1 MHAEQAA
8 ILHWIPQETILFEGA
23 ELDRTIRLNMS
34 ADSKCLLAETIVLGR
49 EAMGEMI
56 QNCHFTDNWRL
67 FRDGKLFHAE
77 SFRLTGNVAEI
88 MAVAAGGNGARILS
102 TIFYA
107 GSDAEQMS
115 FTVKSAVENN
125 VSNCAMSTWEDKLVI
140 RLISRHSQTAR
151 ADINNILCILR
162 QQPMPRVWQIF

>member
-1 MHAEQAA
+1 
-8 ILHWIPQETILFEGA
+8 
-23 ELDRTIRLNMS
+23 
-34 ADSKCLLAETIVLGR
+34 
-49 EAMGEMI
+49 
-56 QNCHFTDNWRL
+56 
-67 FRDGKLFHAE
+67 
-77 SFRLTGNVAEI
+77 
-88 MAVAAGGNGARILS
+88 
-102 TIFYA
+102 
-107 GSDAEQMS
+107 MS